1 MSDRSVYKTD
11 SKLNIFHAFGVL
23 FFVTLLLSGCG
34 YHVAG
39 RDSKLPSGWKEIAIP
54 AFKNDTTQYRIE
66 QVFTQAVIREFISRT
81 KYRVVQDDRSADAV
95 VRGEILSIET
105 TPLLFDANTG
115 EVRTMLVTVHARVS
129 LTDNQSQKII
139 YENKD
144 MVFRQQYQISGDVQS
159 FFLEESPA
167 LERMSHEFAAQL
179 VSGVLENF

>member
-1 MSDRSVYKTD
+1 MRTNKNA
-11 SKLNIFHAFGVL
+11 LRVL
-23 FFVTLLLSGCG
+23 GALGLVTLLISGCG

-39 RDSKLPSGWKEIAIP
+39 RDAKLPSGWKEIAVP

-66 QVFTQAVIREFISRT
+66 QTFTQAVIREFISRT
-81 KYRVVQDDRSADAV
+81 KYRVVQDEGSAGGV
-95 VRGEILSIET
+95 LRGEILSIET

-129 LTDNQSQKII
+129 LTDNQSQKVV

-144 MVFRQQYQISGDVQS
+144 MVFRQEYQISGDVQS

-167 LERMSHEFAAQL
+167 LERMSREFAAQL

>member
-1 MSDRSVYKTD
+1 MNK
-11 SKLNIFHAFGVL
+11 NVL
-23 FFVTLLLSGCG
+23 RVLGALGLVTLLISGCG

-39 RDSKLPSGWKEIAIP
+39 RDSKLPSGWKAISVP

-66 QVFTQAVIREFISRT
+66 QIFTQAVIREFISRT
-81 KYRVVQDDRSADAV
+81 KYRVVQDDRSADAI

-129 LTDNQSQKII
+129 LTDNLSQKII

>member
-1 MSDRSVYKTD
+1 MRSNSTI
-11 SKLNIFHAFGVL
+11 SGVICIL
-23 FFVTLLLSGCG
+23 ALASLLASGCG

-39 RDSKLPSGWKEIAIP
+39 RDSKLPSVWKEVAIP

-66 QVFTQAVIREFISRT
+66 QIFTQAVIREFISRT

-129 LTDNQSQKII
+129 LTDNQSQKVI

-167 LERMSHEFAAQL
+167 LERMSREFAAQL